1 MIKITQK
8 GNFSKTTRFL
18 NMSRDAFKR
27 VDLEKYGQ
35 EGVAALSAATPRD
48 SGETASSWYYV
59 ISKHDGVYKISFCN
73 SNVVGDVPVA
83 ILIEYGHG
91 TRNGGWVEGT
101 NYIAPAIQPV
111 LEKIAENAWKE
122 VVGS

>member
-18 NMSRDAFKR
+18 NTSRDALKR
-27 VDLEKYGQ
+27 VDLERYGQ

-48 SGETASSWYYV
+48 SGETASSWYYI
-59 ISKHDGVYKISFCN
+59 ISKYEGMYKISFCN
-73 SNVVGDVPVA
+73 SNVFGDVPVA

-91 TRNGGWVEGT
+91 TKNGGWVEGK